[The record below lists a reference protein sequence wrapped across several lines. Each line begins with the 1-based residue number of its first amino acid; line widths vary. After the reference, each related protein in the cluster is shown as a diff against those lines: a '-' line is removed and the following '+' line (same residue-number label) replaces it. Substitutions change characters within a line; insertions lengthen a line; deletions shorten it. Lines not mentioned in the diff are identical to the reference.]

1 LEAKWILIL
10 HEQATA
16 SIDLETALR
25 IQHILREEMS
35 ESTVITIAHR
45 LEAVREADYCVVLAG
60 GRVVEQGP
68 AGEVLMR
75 VHGSGAREGNTWWKG
90 AEMQNFTLGVSFGL
104 DLTADSWTA
113 VASCDQ
119 VELREDRFLDYRRKL
134 ERRRC

>member
-25 IQHILREEMS
+25 IQHILREEMR

-45 LEAVREADYCVVLAG
+45 LEAVREADYCVVLAE

-75 VHGSGAREGNTWWKG
+75 VHGSGAGEGDT
-90 AEMQNFTLGVSFGL
+90 
-104 DLTADSWTA
+104 
-113 VASCDQ
+113 
-119 VELREDRFLDYRRKL
+119 
-134 ERRRC
+134 